1 VVVGELHG
9 ALLAEGGE
17 SSSGSAGPA
26 DQDLHHLLL
35 ARDRRVEEVAI
46 EEVLEEEAVGILRK
60 SSKKDC
66 RFARSGR
73 AKRA

>member
-1 VVVGELHG
+1 MVLGFDPELWV
-9 ALLAEGGE
+9 
-17 SSSGSAGPA
+17 
-26 DQDLHHLLL
+26 
-35 ARDRRVEEVAI
+35 RRVEEVAI